1 MTAQALPVTP
11 AALLRL
17 SGQIAFLAGS
27 DMKTEEQRWPTAPV
41 LRRWTQDLTVKDA
54 RRQEQGDGRP
64 RVGECPLLTHPR
76 PGGRRKGQGASGGH
90 LVALCLILRI
100 CKDSGPGCQE
110 RRCRLPQGS
119 APGPWQRA
127 RRRGLRN

>member
-1 MTAQALPVTP
+1 MTPQALPVTP
-11 AALLRL
+11 AALLGL
-17 SGQIAFLAGS
+17 SGQVAFLAGP
-27 DMKTEEQRWPTAPV
+27 DMKTEEQQWPTAPV
-41 LRRWTQDLTVKDA
+41 LRRGTQDLTMKDA

-64 RVGECPLLTHPR
+64 RVAECPLLTHPP

-110 RRCRLPQGS
+110 RRCRLPQGG
-119 APGPWQRA
+119 APGPSQRA